1 MRLHPRAVALAVAV
15 HVTPTGTNNPTTQLE
30 QPCPLDVSLYWHPCS
45 EIALT
50 VQYRNL
56 MCTDDRSHRNA
67 EMIPLRLL
75 GFFLGAASFVERTTW
90 HSSFTMQWPLL
101 AWKLEFAPRWKR
113 GRKPK
118 TWEQMNKGQLWQWLT
133 QACLSTS
140 KTNAYSGEGLKL

>member
-1 MRLHPRAVALAVAV
+1 MSYSVAIHWLFIVRASNNTQLHKKTNQGRGQQKERKERRKKRRREEKRQMRLHPRAVALAVAV

-67 EMIPLRLL
+67 EIIPLRLL
-75 GFFLGAASFVERTTW
+75 RFFLGAASFAERTTW
-90 HSSFTMQWPLL
+90 HSSFTMQ
-101 AWKLEFAPRWKR
+101 
-113 GRKPK
+113 
-118 TWEQMNKGQLWQWLT
+118 
-133 QACLSTS
+133 
-140 KTNAYSGEGLKL
+140 